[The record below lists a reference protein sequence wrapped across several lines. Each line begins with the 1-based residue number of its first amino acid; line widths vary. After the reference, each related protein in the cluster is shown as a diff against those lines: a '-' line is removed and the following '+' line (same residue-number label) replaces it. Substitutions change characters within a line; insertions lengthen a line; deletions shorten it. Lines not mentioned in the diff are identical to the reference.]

1 MNLILEIITP
11 EKIVYKNEIDEL
23 IAPTADGQ
31 IAILPNHIGLLPQII
46 PGELIIRKGNSQE
59 ALAVTGG
66 FLEVAK
72 NHISI
77 LADYAI
83 RAEDIEVAKTQEA
96 QKRAEKLMEE
106 KVSDRDFRMAQADLI
121 RAITELKVATKYK
134 RRASKPTEV

>member
-1 MNLILEIITP
+1 MNLTLEIITP
-11 EKIVYKNEIDEL
+11 EKVVYKNEIDEL
-23 IAPTADGQ
+23 IAPTVNGQ
-31 IAILPNHIGLLPQII
+31 IAILPNHVGLLTKII
-46 PGELIIRKGNSQE
+46 PGELIIRKANSQE

-83 RAEDIEVAKTQEA
+83 RAEDIEVAKALEA
-96 QKRAEKLMEE
+96 QKRAEKLMAE
-106 KVSDRDFRMAQADLI
+106 KTSERDFRVAQADLI

-134 RRASKPTEV
+134 RHPRKPSEV